1 MERAS
6 PFNRVASAGRAEV
19 CSLLHDAGYPG
30 LGMPANWREIVSRE
44 LVWRVSSYF
53 STWRLYKPK
62 SNS

>member
-6 PFNRVASAGRAEV
+6 PVNRAASAGRAEV

-30 LGMPANWREIVSRE
+30 LGMPANWREIV
-44 LVWRVSSYF
+44 LRVSSYF
-53 STWRLYKPK
+53 STWWLYKPK